1 MSSGLFGQAL
11 YRLPSKCVGQG
22 RSVKCLKGLRTSA
35 ASRLSTQEPE
45 AKQQEQLPYFKTQE
59 TCPLK
64 HDQRHLGRIYTVR
77 NLSSLKNFFNSVFVV
92 FARFESSKTKKSLQS
107 KSETN
112 DFRLVL
118 LKTSCI
124 ILKTSLTIYEMEFL

>member
-1 MSSGLFGQAL
+1 MGVFKRIVTMSSGLFGQAL
-11 YRLPSKCVGQG
+11 CRLPSKCVGQG

-64 HDQRHLGRIYTVR
+64 HDQRHLGRIYTVDS
-77 NLSSLKNFFNSVFVV
+77 LPSSKNFLHSVLQGSRDPKPKV
-92 FARFESSKTKKSLQS
+92 KKS
-107 KSETN
+107 
-112 DFRLVL
+112 
-118 LKTSCI
+118 
-124 ILKTSLTIYEMEFL
+124 